1 MSRALFDRW
10 LSRWRSGPAAEAE
23 ALARASVTAVAVDVA
38 PPIVVPEV
46 LHLDLVAMLAREFRE
61 EYPICASTTAAVVAR
76 LGQADLA
83 PLARR
88 SPSLAGYDWSSY
100 LNCSACR
107 VVRVQRA
114 LRQHAPA
121 GARVLDYGSYFGN
134 FGMACQAMGYRV
146 DAVDS
151 YREYGA
157 ALAPWAELQKESGI
171 AVHDFVDT
179 GYDLAALGHGQ
190 FDAVICAGVIEHI
203 PHSPKALLDTLTA
216 ALAPGGILILDTP
229 NLAYLYKRLTLLDGQ
244 SIFAPISHQYFTE
257 LPFEGHHR
265 EYTVAEVEW
274 MLKTAGHEIL
284 SVETFNYSMFGQA
297 SLTGEHLDY
306 YRAMAAD
313 PSLRELMVTVS
324 RVRPTRVGEDY
335 VKP

>member
-10 LSRWRSGPAAEAE
+10 LSRWRSTPAGETAVSVPAAVD
-23 ALARASVTAVAVDVA
+23 SPPPVAVA
-38 PPIVVPEV
+38 EV
-46 LHLDLVAMLAREFRE
+46 LELDLAATLAREFAD
-61 EYPICASTTAAVVAR
+61 EYPICAATTAAVVAR
-76 LGQADLA
+76 LGAADLA

-88 SPSLAGYDWSSY
+88 SPSLAGYDWASY
-100 LNCSACR
+100 LDCSACR

-114 LRQHAPA
+114 LRQHVAP
-121 GARVLDYGSYFGN
+121 GGRVLDYGSYFGN
-134 FGMACQAMGYRV
+134 FGLACQAMGFRV

-151 YREYGA
+151 YREYGQ
-157 ALAPWAELQKESGI
+157 ALAPWADLQRESGI

-203 PHSPKALLDTLTA
+203 PHSPKALLDSLTA

-229 NLAYLYKRLTLLDGQ
+229 NLAYLYKRLTLVEGQ

-274 MLKTAGHEIL
+274 MLRTAGHEIL

-297 SLTGEHLDY
+297 SLTGEHLEY
-306 YRAMAAD
+306 YRAMEAD
-313 PSLRELMVTVS
+313 PLLRELMVTVS
-324 RVRPTRVGEDY
+324 RPAAQAGEDY
-335 VKP
+335 GKP

>member
-1 MSRALFDRW
+1 MRPALFDRW
-10 LSRWRSGPAAEAE
+10 LNRWRSAPAIEAEVAPAPAPPDAPPPPAA
-23 ALARASVTAVAVDVA
+23 
-38 PPIVVPEV
+38 PEV
-46 LHLDLVAMLAREFRE
+46 LQLDLVAMLAAEFPE
-61 EYPICASTTAAVVAR
+61 DYPICASTTAAVAAR

-100 LNCSACR
+100 LHCSACR

-134 FGMACQAMGYRV
+134 FGLACQAMGYRV

-151 YREYGA
+151 YQEYGA
-157 ALAPWAELQKESGI
+157 ALAPWAALQRESGI
-171 AVHDFVDT
+171 AVHDFADT

-216 ALAPGGILILDTP
+216 ALAPGGVLILDTP
-229 NLAYLYKRLTLLDGQ
+229 NLAYLYKRLALLEGQ

-284 SVETFNYSMFGQA
+284 SLETFNYSMFGQA
-297 SLTGEHLDY
+297 SLTGEHLEY

-313 PSLRELMVTVS
+313 PLLRELMVAVS
-324 RVRPTRVGEDY
+324 RRPAASLTE
-335 VKP
+335 